1 MKNIGFIG
9 LGLIGGSLAKATRGN
24 TSYTI
29 YGADNNKSVIE
40 EAQREHIIDYELRDD
55 NAGELDFLVVT
66 LYPSDVAQV
75 IMKIS
80 GFLKPG
86 CIVVDSTGVKECVCN
101 EISRKLN
108 EKNILFVGGHPMA
121 GKEVSG
127 YANSEAGL
135 FCNASMILCKD
146 DYTNEEAIDKAKDF
160 YKEIGFNKVVITTPQ
175 IHDEIIAYTSQ
186 MAHVVSSAY
195 IKSPT
200 LSKRQGFS
208 AGSYKDMTRV
218 ARLNENVWSD
228 LFLAND
234 QALLNEIDVFIKN
247 MQEYRD
253 AIAIR
258 DRELLVNLLA
268 KGRELKAADDNAESQ
283 S

>member
-9 LGLIGGSLAKATRGN
+9 LGLIGGSLAKATRKN
-24 TSYTI
+24 TSYAI
-29 YGADNNKSVIE
+29 YGADNCKSVIDRALE
-40 EAQREHIIDYELRDD
+40 ENIIDYELCDD
-55 NAGELDFLVVT
+55 NAGNLDFLIVT
-66 LYPSDVAQV
+66 LYPSDVDDV
-75 IMKIS
+75 ITRMA

-101 EISRKLN
+101 ALSRKLN
-108 EKNILFVGGHPMA
+108 EKNIFFVGGHPMA

-135 FCNASMILCKD
+135 FCNASMILCRD
-146 DYTNEEAIDKAKDF
+146 DYTNEEALDKARDF
-160 YKEIGFNKVVITTPQ
+160 YKEIGFNKVVVTTPK

-208 AGSYKDMTRV
+208 AGSYQDMTRV
-218 ARLNENVWSD
+218 ARLNENVWAD
-228 LFLAND
+228 LFLANEE
-234 QALLNEIDVFIKN
+234 ALLKEIDIFIEN
-247 MQEYRD
+247 MQKYRN
-253 AIAIR
+253 ALALR
-258 DRELLVNLLA
+258 DRETLVSLLA
-268 KGRELKAADDNAESQ
+268 KGRELKVADDDAQ
-283 S
+283 